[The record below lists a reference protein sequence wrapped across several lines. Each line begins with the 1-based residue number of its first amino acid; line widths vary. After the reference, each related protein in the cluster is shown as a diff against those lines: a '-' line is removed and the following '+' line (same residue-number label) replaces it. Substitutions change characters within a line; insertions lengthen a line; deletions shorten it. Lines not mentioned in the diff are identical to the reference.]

1 LPLPPSLSIITVY
14 LLTHKFLQG
23 KGKLGQH
30 EHLYYTDLLLVIQTF
45 LV

>member
-23 KGKLGQH
+23 KSKLGQL
-30 EHLYYTDLLLVIQTF
+30 EHLYYTDLLLIILTF